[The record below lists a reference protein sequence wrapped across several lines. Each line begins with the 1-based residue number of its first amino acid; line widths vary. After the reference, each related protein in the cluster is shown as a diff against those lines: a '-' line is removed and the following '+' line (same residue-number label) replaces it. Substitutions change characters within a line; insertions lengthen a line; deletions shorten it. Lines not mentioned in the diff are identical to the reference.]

1 MGVHGVGPAAFLGSV
16 IASCDEDPVLAA
28 NIAGLGRFAAPA
40 IRLLQR
46 RLAPLGNERVN
57 RVLHLPLDN
66 PVDFLNPAR
75 YVEQDSDSKRAPKM
89 QQVWAKEVHVAAAR
103 KLAPLEKALGDCD
116 FVASQARAR
125 PVGPILNLRLSNIF
139 NRFTPAQFIAWFRW
153 QFRIPQLA
161 RLGNSD
167 AEGVE
172 LCIGNCRSRALDL
185 HGNHANSGLCAA
197 TLAGRGGKHQRLKNV
212 VSFHG
217 AKAGCIVSWV
227 KEETTVELL
236 MHQFSLEQ
244 CQAMFPRRPKVK
256 LAEAARELEREQRR
270 AAWLA
275 PAEREAKRCELATR
289 LQTLLDSVENG
300 QGLRLDGTITHPPS
314 GQQVWYDVTAVH
326 TTCTTY
332 LSKELALTRRRQ
344 AAGKEGEKLQS
355 AGLLDAHQ
363 LKLDRYSLL
372 ATLVEQQ
379 VLDKLRSQAPAILP
393 VAVSTHGEFCPGAV
407 RLQEWLCEKFRARL
421 LLEGDRDDGQ
431 KLVDLVSGFRHEF
444 RSSLLVASAKG
455 TADMLNA
462 AGLPFKKRGVQTTH
476 GTEGKAQA
484 GRRRADPSPGPTS
497 DSELDESELDDDDSE
512 GVANHDECDGDDS
525 ELSWLVTSL
534 G

>member
-1 MGVHGVGPAAFLGSV
+1 
-16 IASCDEDPVLAA
+16 
-28 NIAGLGRFAAPA
+28 
-40 IRLLQR
+40 
-46 RLAPLGNERVN
+46 
-57 RVLHLPLDN
+57 
-66 PVDFLNPAR
+66 
-75 YVEQDSDSKRAPKM
+75 
-89 QQVWAKEVHVAAAR
+89 
-103 KLAPLEKALGDCD
+103 
-116 FVASQARAR
+116 
-125 PVGPILNLRLSNIF
+125 
-139 NRFTPAQFIAWFRW
+139 
-153 QFRIPQLA
+153 
-161 RLGNSD
+161 
-167 AEGVE
+167 
-172 LCIGNCRSRALDL
+172 
-185 HGNHANSGLCAA
+185 
-197 TLAGRGGKHQRLKNV
+197 
-212 VSFHG
+212 
-217 AKAGCIVSWV
+217 
-227 KEETTVELL
+227 

-289 LQTLLDSVENG
+289 LQALLDSVENG
-300 QGLRLDGTITHPPS
+300 QGLRLDGTITHPPT

-332 LSKELALTRRRQ
+332 LPKELALTRRRQ
-344 AAGKEGEKLQS
+344 ETGKEGEKLQS

-363 LKLDRYSLL
+363 FKLDRYSLL

-379 VLDKLRSQAPAILP
+379 VLDRLRSQAPAILP

-462 AGLPFKKRGVQTTH
+462 AGLPFKKRGIQTTC
-476 GTEGKAQA
+476 GTDSKAQA
-484 GRRRADPSPGPTS
+484 ELTRVASSPSS
-497 DSELDESELDDDDSE
+497 AHSEHDESELDDGDSE
-512 GVANHDECDGDDS
+512 GDRVADHDDNNSDGEDS
-525 ELSWLVTSL
+525 ERSWLVTSL